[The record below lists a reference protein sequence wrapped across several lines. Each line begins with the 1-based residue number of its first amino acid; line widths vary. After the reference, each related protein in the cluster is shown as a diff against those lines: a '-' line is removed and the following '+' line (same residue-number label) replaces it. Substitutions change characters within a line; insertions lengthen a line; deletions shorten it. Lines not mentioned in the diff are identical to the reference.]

1 MENIIVEEGGSF
13 KGLLFSEVFMA
24 LMIFIKFLFFIS
36 SGLVGLAISYA
47 LSITN
52 LLSGVVSSF
61 TETEK
66 QLVSVERAN
75 QYIEKI
81 TPEYSAASTD
91 VSFICLIDTFCKKSK
106 LLFYFCKS
114 YGLPN
119 FPRNVGVVLAPT
131 PRP

>member
-1 MENIIVEEGGSF
+1 MTNMQF
-13 KGLLFSEVFMA
+13 LL
-24 LMIFIKFLFFIS
+24 FIS

-81 TPEYSAASTD
+81 TPEYSSASTD
-91 VSFICLIDTFCKKSK
+91 VSFICLIDTFLKRASCFFTFANHIDYLTSQGMWEW
-106 LLFYFCKS
+106 F
-114 YGLPN
+114 
-119 FPRNVGVVLAPT
+119 
-131 PRP
+131 